1 MNDVERMREKKLV
14 YPPHLPYCVRML
26 QGRESRAWER
36 RGGGISDCRMKKRI
50 SRRDKEVQACE
61 KERCIPGGIGY
72 EAGAFV
78 VHSLGAPP
86 GYE

>member
-1 MNDVERMREKKLV
+1 MS
-14 YPPHLPYCVRML
+14 LPTLSTILQCLL

-36 RGGGISDCRMKKRI
+36 QGGGISDCRMKKRI
-50 SRRDKEVQACE
+50 RARKEVQAGE
-61 KERCIPGGIGY
+61 KERCTRGGIGY

-86 GYE
+86 GPREEEVKRHGVKG